1 MLALLLLA
9 QSVAVP
15 AVSEHRGQPAPA
27 PGAPLTL
34 VVADAIE
41 QTDPRPLCADP
52 TCTSMYLGR
61 FENGRVLA
69 GAALPSAF
77 TARLEMGS
85 PFISRYRLVLLV
97 EQRPD
102 GESVVHDVA
111 GFNTRTGIVCFESL
125 DTSRLGW
132 TPEGAGITTT
142 PRGTVCVTE

>member
-1 MLALLLLA
+1 MLGLLLLA

-111 GFNTRTGIVCFESL
+111 GFNTRTGVACFERL

>member
-85 PFISRYRLVLLV
+85 PFISRYRLALIV
-97 EQRPD
+97 EQRPG
-102 GESVVHDVA
+102 GESVVHAVA
-111 GFNTRTGIVCFESL
+111 GFNTRTRLACFERA
-125 DTSRLGW
+125 DMDRLGW
-132 TPEGAGITTT
+132 IPTGAGITAN
-142 PRGTVCVTE
+142 RGTICVGE